1 MPASCNHGN
10 LLRLDSP
17 THPFAV
23 SPCTGYLQLRRLE
36 GQRRQRDV
44 AVARRDARKA
54 LRRAARVKDGH
65 VAFPASDNGLPL
77 LRDTHNQYH
86 HHSHHQSM
94 NRAAAGAGA
103 GAAGAGRQFTGRSG
117 ERLRL
122 KALDEFRALRAD
134 VAEKRDGPTNTTDKA
149 AGGGREE
156 SGLRVMRRVN
166 SVSYTVADARRE
178 VHHG

>member
-1 MPASCNHGN
+1 
-10 LLRLDSP
+10 
-17 THPFAV
+17 
-23 SPCTGYLQLRRLE
+23 LQLRRLE

-65 VAFPASDNGLPL
+65 VSFPASDNGLPL
-77 LRDTHNQYH
+77 LRDTHH
-86 HHSHHQSM
+86 HHQYQSM

-134 VAEKRDGPTNTTDKA
+134 VAEKRAGPTNTTDKA

-156 SGLRVMRRVN
+156 SGLRVMRRIN

-178 VHHG
+178 VHG

>member
-1 MPASCNHGN
+1 M
-10 LLRLDSP
+10 
-17 THPFAV
+17 
-23 SPCTGYLQLRRLE
+23 
-36 GQRRQRDV
+36 

-65 VAFPASDNGLPL
+65 VACPVSDNGLPL
-77 LRDTHNQYH
+77 LRDTHH
-86 HHSHHQSM
+86 HHQYQSM
-94 NRAAAGAGA
+94 HRAAAGAA
-103 GAAGAGRQFTGRSG
+103 GGRRFTGRSG

-134 VAEKRDGPTNTTDKA
+134 VAEKRAGPTNTTDKA

>member
-1 MPASCNHGN
+1 M
-10 LLRLDSP
+10 
-17 THPFAV
+17 
-23 SPCTGYLQLRRLE
+23 
-36 GQRRQRDV
+36 

-77 LRDTHNQYH
+77 LRDTHH
-86 HHSHHQSM
+86 HNYQSM

-103 GAAGAGRQFTGRSG
+103 AGGRRFTGRSG

-134 VAEKRDGPTNTTDKA
+134 VAEKRAGPANTDKA
-149 AGGGREE
+149 AGGGRGE
-156 SGLRVMRRVN
+156 SGLRVMRRIN

-178 VHHG
+178 VYHG

>member
-1 MPASCNHGN
+1 
-10 LLRLDSP
+10 
-17 THPFAV
+17 
-23 SPCTGYLQLRRLE
+23 LQLRRLE

-65 VAFPASDNGLPL
+65 VSFPASDNGLPL
-77 LRDTHNQYH
+77 LRDTHH
-86 HHSHHQSM
+86 HHQYQSM

-103 GAAGAGRQFTGRSG
+103 AAGGRRFTGRSG

-134 VAEKRDGPTNTTDKA
+134 AAEKRAGPANTDKA
-149 AGGGREE
+149 AGGGRGE
-156 SGLRVMRRVN
+156 SGLRVMRRIN

-178 VHHG
+178 VYHG

>member
-1 MPASCNHGN
+1 M
-10 LLRLDSP
+10 
-17 THPFAV
+17 
-23 SPCTGYLQLRRLE
+23 
-36 GQRRQRDV
+36 

-65 VAFPASDNGLPL
+65 VAFPVSDNGLPL
-77 LRDTHNQYH
+77 LRDTHH
-86 HHSHHQSM
+86 HYNHQSM
-94 NRAAAGAGA
+94 NRASAGAGA
-103 GAAGAGRQFTGRSG
+103 GAGRRFTGRSG

-134 VAEKRDGPTNTTDKA
+134 VAEKRAGPANTTDKA
-149 AGGGREE
+149 AGGGQGD
-156 SGLRVMRRVN
+156 SGLRVMRRIN